1 MEKALI
7 LVDGQ
12 EVTTLDSLDPGRIES
27 ISVLKDSTSKVVYGE
42 KGKDGVILVTLKKEG
57 GQDPEE
63 SGSTKTVA
71 VSSAIGQVITL
82 NEIDG
87 LNGTVVSV
95 TTGADQPDDVRVIG
109 YGAKSGN
116 RSADSV
122 KTVVISGKSNL
133 SGIRTTGSL
142 KGNPVILV
150 DGVQVFSGLE
160 SIDPEQ
166 IQSISVI
173 KDSMMPEMYKVQG
186 FDGVIMITTKRA
198 AAAQKAADEA
208 AKEGL
213 KAGVSGVE
221 AARKGLEYARK
232 YMDSDAWKQAQK
244 ALDKAQKELEEARR
258 KTGSHTSVE
267 IGTVGNTANKSK
279 DDWNISTGAGVA
291 RVDHKVHEPEGSVSV
306 YKGRVTIKGGLP
318 DDALIYINGKQASK
332 QEAAQLREGQ
342 IKRMEVY
349 KGNEAVKRYGE
360 KGRNGVVEIRAR
372 R

>member
-1 MEKALI
+1 
-7 LVDGQ
+7 
-12 EVTTLDSLDPGRIES
+12 
-27 ISVLKDSTSKVVYGE
+27 
-42 KGKDGVILVTLKKEG
+42 
-57 GQDPEE
+57 
-63 SGSTKTVA
+63 
-71 VSSAIGQVITL
+71 
-82 NEIDG
+82 
-87 LNGTVVSV
+87 
-95 TTGADQPDDVRVIG
+95 
-109 YGAKSGN
+109 
-116 RSADSV
+116 
-122 KTVVISGKSNL
+122 
-133 SGIRTTGSL
+133 
-142 KGNPVILV
+142 
-150 DGVQVFSGLE
+150 
-160 SIDPEQ
+160 
-166 IQSISVI
+166 
-173 KDSMMPEMYKVQG
+173 MPEMYKVQG